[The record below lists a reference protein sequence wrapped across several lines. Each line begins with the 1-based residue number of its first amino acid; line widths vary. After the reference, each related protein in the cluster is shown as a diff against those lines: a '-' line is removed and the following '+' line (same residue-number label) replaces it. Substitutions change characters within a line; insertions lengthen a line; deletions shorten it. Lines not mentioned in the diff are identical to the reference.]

1 MYSTTRTTTTRWQCD
16 VRTDGQESTLASRR
30 AGRRYDMPGSVIR
43 QRTHSIIH
51 RLQSTAL
58 WSPSVRNHWQQTYC
72 CRLDNRITHDVTAH
86 IYSWGLATVA
96 VWVNNLNAIQRP
108 YETEYALH
116 YLTCHRRFAFKFR
129 LADIRRKK
137 ACVITIIRSSIS
149 IYTVT
154 QKTGTFGPLL
164 FCNIFSV
171 CWPI

>member
-1 MYSTTRTTTTRWQCD
+1 MWC
-16 VRTDGQESTLASRR
+16 TDGQESTLASRR

-137 ACVITIIRSSIS
+137 SLRYYYHSQQHQHLHRDPKNRHLGA
-149 IYTVT
+149 
-154 QKTGTFGPLL
+154 TFIL
-164 FCNIFSV
+164 
-171 CWPI
+171 